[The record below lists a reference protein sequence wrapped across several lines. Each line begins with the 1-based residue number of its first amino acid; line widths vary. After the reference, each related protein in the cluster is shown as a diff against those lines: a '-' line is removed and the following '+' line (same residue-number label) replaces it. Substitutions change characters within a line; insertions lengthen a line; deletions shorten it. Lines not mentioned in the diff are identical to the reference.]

1 MFCIISKR
9 SILSPN
15 LIDELSHR
23 RRILRVRRIFFF
35 SPLCDIT
42 PRELGLETGF
52 SSETSCS
59 SQELQKGSSR
69 QGVPGVD
76 CSDHGTLSLP
86 HATQSDAQNRDPKG
100 GALSPAGH
108 VSSGAVTGPSFRK
121 QRQLTSPPYRGV
133 SDRRSP
139 AKGPGLPLRS
149 KEVLADQRLL
159 PSRRA
164 KPPRPV

>member
-23 RRILRVRRIFFF
+23 RRILRVHRVFFPF
-35 SPLCDIT
+35 PPSDIT

-59 SQELQKGSSR
+59 SQELQKCSGR

-86 HATQSDAQNRDPKG
+86 HATQSDVQNGAPKG
-100 GALSPAGH
+100 
-108 VSSGAVTGPSFRK
+108 VSCPL
-121 QRQLTSPPYRGV
+121 QGV
-133 SDRRSP
+133 HP
-139 AKGPGLPLRS
+139 QA
-149 KEVLADQRLL
+149 Q
-159 PSRRA
+159 
-164 KPPRPV
+164 